1 MAGSGIGAIKIY
13 MKRLTAETVVLPCS
27 VRRLGQIRGG
37 LQGKKAC
44 SLTIEEADAGL
55 SEPPVPL
62 PGVGGV
68 APADL
73 DVVESTTGLCGS
85 REAVV
90 SLAKRCAKAL
100 SAENLKCWKVA

>member
-1 MAGSGIGAIKIY
+1 M
-13 MKRLTAETVVLPCS
+13 LPCS
-27 VRRLGQIRGG
+27 VRHHGQTKGG
-37 LQGKKAC
+37 FQGKKAC

-85 REAVV
+85 REAIV
-90 SLAKRCAKAL
+90 SLASRCAGAL